1 MDLIALVPAD
11 LEDLLP
17 VFLENR
23 WQDVEK
29 LRIALPAADF
39 AVLQHLGERMYAL
52 GNPYGFRQITTFG
65 RQIREA
71 CAVQHDVSIK
81 RVLEQYEEYLDK
93 VEISIVPEP
102 AERAVWKRRSPPA
115 AAAKNDAVTSKR
127 KHGQNNAQDRSR
139 WRKAFRAR

>member
-17 VFLENR
+17 TFLENR

-29 LRIALPAADF
+29 LRIALPDADF
-39 AVLQHLGERMYAL
+39 ALLQHLGERMYAL

-71 CAVQHDVSIK
+71 CAVQDDVSIK
-81 RVLEQYEEYLDK
+81 QVLEQYEDYLDK
-93 VEISIVPEP
+93 VKISIVPEP
-102 AERAVWKRRSPPA
+102 AERAVWKRRPPPA
-115 AAAKNDAVTSKR
+115 TAAKNDAGTSKR
-127 KHGQNNAQDRSR
+127 KQGQNDAQDPSR
-139 WRKAFRAR
+139 WRKASRTR